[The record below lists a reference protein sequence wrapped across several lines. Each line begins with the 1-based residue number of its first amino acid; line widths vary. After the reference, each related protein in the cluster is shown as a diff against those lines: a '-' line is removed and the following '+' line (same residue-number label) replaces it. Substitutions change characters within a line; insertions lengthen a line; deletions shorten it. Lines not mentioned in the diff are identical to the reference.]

1 MIDHFIEETR
11 FRLTSMLE
19 ERRPVDGLLGLPAF
33 FTLILLGF
41 MVVNSRDDF
50 SRERLLQLEREAQSQ
65 LDQGHFVEA
74 RLAAM
79 RLMQD
84 GTQNSKA
91 ILIEA
96 KALRGMGRES
106 DALRLLSRIAPND
119 GPGYAPAH
127 VIQATILLA
136 QKSPDVGAAFGHI
149 HKALLSDPASQD
161 AQELAARF
169 AAGQRR
175 WTTVL
180 EHLDKMEL
188 TKRPDLMMMKATAL
202 QFSGQDEAAVEF
214 AHEAETALREMAKA
228 PGANGPE
235 VRFSIAVSLSLQ
247 RKFGEAV
254 QWIVGSLDG
263 KAPTREERQLVGGI
277 YLSWSRHLKQ
287 QPMSDRMEVL
297 KLLEQG
303 IQISPES
310 QDLIMA
316 FLGDCEELTSNGADR
331 QRYVERILGNGGIST
346 SFLHYYLGV
355 LDWKQGNRESAKS
368 HFELA
373 SSLNPGFKVIGN
385 NLAMAIASVSMDR
398 AELEKALAMINE
410 LLGQEPNNPFFL
422 DTRGHVYAKLG
433 QFKEA
438 VGDFERCLPN
448 ARDKKSCHVKLA
460 DLYEQLGMKEL
471 ASKHR
476 SASLVHMAEPAA
488 TATSAAR

>member
-1 MIDHFIEETR
+1 MTEHFIQEAR
-11 FRLTSMLE
+11 FRLTTMLD

-33 FTLILLGF
+33 FTLILLAF
-41 MVVNSRDDF
+41 MVLNSRDDS
-50 SRERLLQLEREAQSQ
+50 SREHLNLLEREAQSQ

-84 GTQNSKA
+84 GEQNSKA

-96 KALRGMGRES
+96 KALRGMGRQN
-106 DALRLLSRIAPND
+106 DALRLLSRVAPND
-119 GPGYAPAH
+119 RPGYAPAH

-136 QKSPDVGAAFGHI
+136 QKNPDVKAAQEHI
-149 HKALLSDPASQD
+149 SKALLSDPASQD

-175 WTTVL
+175 WQTVL
-180 EHLDKMEL
+180 AHLDKMDL
-188 TKRPDLMMMKATAL
+188 KKRPDLLLMKATAL
-202 QFSGQDEAAVEF
+202 QFSGHEEAAVKF
-214 AHEAETALREMAKA
+214 ALDAENALRNMPKSVVS
-228 PGANGPE
+228 NGPE

-247 RKFGEAV
+247 RKFDEAV
-254 QWIVGSLDG
+254 QWMIGSIHG
-263 KAPTREERQLVGGI
+263 KPTPEERQLIAGI
-277 YLSWSRHLKQ
+277 YLSWSRHLKE
-287 QPMSDRMEVL
+287 QPACDRMEVL

-310 QDLIMA
+310 QDIIMA
-316 FLGDCEELTSNGADR
+316 FLGDCEELTCAAPDR

-385 NLAMAIASVSMDR
+385 NLAMAIASVSTDHV
-398 AELEKALAMINE
+398 ELEKALAMINE
-410 LLGQEPNNPFFL
+410 LLLQEPDNPFFL

-438 VGDFERCLPN
+438 VRDIERSLPN
-448 ARDKKSCHVKLA
+448 ARDKNSCHIKLA
-460 DLYEQLGMKEL
+460 DLYEHLGMKEL
-471 ASKHR
+471 AAKHR
-476 SASLVHMAEPAA
+476 SASLMNMDA
-488 TATSAAR
+488 TTGTKSAAR

>member
-1 MIDHFIEETR
+1 MSGHFIQDLR
-11 FRLTSMLE
+11 YRLNSMLE
-19 ERRPVDGLLGLPAF
+19 ERKRVDGLLGLPAL
-33 FTLILLGF
+33 FTLILLVF
-41 MVVNSRDDF
+41 MVLNSRDDF
-50 SRERLLQLEREAQSQ
+50 SREHLLRLEREAQSH

-84 GTQNSKA
+84 GEQNSRA

-106 DALRLLSRIAPND
+106 DALRLLSRIAPKD

-136 QKSPDVGAAFGHI
+136 QKNPDVQVAFDHI
-149 HKALLSDPASQD
+149 NKALLSDPASQD
-161 AQELAARF
+161 ARELGARF
-169 AAGQRR
+169 AAGQKR
-175 WTTVL
+175 WQTVL
-180 EHLDKMEL
+180 THLDKMEL
-188 TKRPDLMMMKATAL
+188 KKRPDLLLMKATAL
-202 QFSGQDEAAVEF
+202 QFSGQEAAAVEF
-214 AHEAETALREMAKA
+214 AHEAENALRGMSKSAN
-228 PGANGPE
+228 ANGSE

-247 RKFGEAV
+247 RKFEEAV
-254 QWIVGSLDG
+254 QWIIGSTHG
-263 KAPTREERQLVGGI
+263 NPTREERLLVGGI
-277 YLSWSRHLKQ
+277 YLSWSRYLKQ
-287 QPMSDRMEVL
+287 QPSGKRMEVL

-316 FLGDCEELTSNGADR
+316 FLGDCEELTSEPAER
-331 QRYVERILGNGGIST
+331 QRYVERILSNGGISS

-355 LDWKQGNRESAKS
+355 MDWKQGNRDSAKS

-385 NLAMAIASVSMDR
+385 NLAMAIASVSTDR
-398 AELEKALAMINE
+398 AELEKALAMIDE
-410 LLGQEPNNPFFL
+410 LLKEEPNNPFFL

-433 QFKEA
+433 KYKEA
-438 VGDFERCLPN
+438 VGDFERSLPN

-460 DLYEQLGMKEL
+460 DLYEHLGMKDL

-476 SASLVHMAEPAA
+476 SESLVHMDDAPGAK
-488 TATSAAR
+488 SAAR

>member
-1 MIDHFIEETR
+1 MTEHFIQEAR
-11 FRLTSMLE
+11 YRLTVMLE
-19 ERRPVDGLLGLPAF
+19 ERKAVDGLLGLPAF
-33 FTLILLGF
+33 FTLILLAF
-41 MVVNSRDDF
+41 MVLNSRDDS
-50 SRERLLQLEREAQSQ
+50 SREHLNLLEREAQSQ

-79 RLMQD
+79 RLLQD
-84 GTQNSKA
+84 GNQNSKA

-96 KALRGMGRES
+96 KALRGMGRQS
-106 DALRLLSRIAPND
+106 DALRLLSRVAPND
-119 GPGYAPAH
+119 RPGYAPAH

-136 QKSPDVGAAFGHI
+136 QKNPDVQAAYEHI
-149 HKALLSDPASQD
+149 NKALLSDPANQD

-175 WTTVL
+175 WQTVL
-180 EHLDKMEL
+180 THLDKMDL
-188 TKRPDLMMMKATAL
+188 KKRPDLLLMKATAL
-202 QFSGQDEAAVEF
+202 QFSGQEEAAVKF
-214 AHEAETALREMAKA
+214 ALVAETALRNMPKSVNV
-228 PGANGPE
+228 NGSE

-247 RKFGEAV
+247 RKFEEAV
-254 QWIVGSLDG
+254 KWMIGSIHG
-263 KAPTREERQLVGGI
+263 KPTNEERQLIAGI

-287 QPMSDRMEVL
+287 QPAYDRMEAM

-316 FLGDCEELTSNGADR
+316 FLNDCEELTGAAPDR

-385 NLAMAIASVSMDR
+385 NLAMAIASVSTDHV
-398 AELEKALAMINE
+398 ELEKALAMINE
-410 LLGQEPNNPFFL
+410 LLQQEPDNPFFL

-438 VGDFERCLPN
+438 VRDIERSLPN
-448 ARDKKSCHVKLA
+448 ARDKNSCHIKLA
-460 DLYEQLGMKEL
+460 DLYEHLGMKEL
-471 ASKHR
+471 AAKHR
-476 SASLVHMAEPAA
+476 SASLMNMDA
-488 TATSAAR
+488 TTGTKSAAR

>member
-1 MIDHFIEETR
+1 MSNHFMQETR
-11 FRLTSMLE
+11 YRLTAMLE

-33 FTLILLGF
+33 FTLILLAF
-41 MVVNSRDDF
+41 MVLNSREDF
-50 SRERLLQLEREAQSQ
+50 SRENLIRLEREAQSH

-84 GTQNSKA
+84 GESNSRA

-106 DALRLLSRIAPND
+106 DALRLLARIAPND

-127 VIQATILLA
+127 VIQATILMA
-136 QKSPDVGAAFGHI
+136 QKTPDVQAAYDHI

-175 WTTVL
+175 WPTVL
-180 EHLDKMEL
+180 AHLDKMEL
-188 TKRPDLMMMKATAL
+188 KKRPDLLLMKATAL
-202 QFSGQDEAAVEF
+202 QFSGQEEAAVEF
-214 AHEAETALREMAKA
+214 AHEAENALRNMSKSAT
-228 PGANGPE
+228 ANGSE

-254 QWIVGSLDG
+254 EWIIGSTHG
-263 KAPTREERQLVGGI
+263 NPTREERQLVGGI

-287 QPMSDRMEVL
+287 QISSNRMEVL

-316 FLGDCEELTSNGADR
+316 FLGDCEELTSDPADR
-331 QRYVERILGNGGIST
+331 QKYVERILSNGGIST

-355 LDWKQGNRESAKS
+355 MDWKQGNRESAKS

-385 NLAMAIASVSMDR
+385 NLAMAIASVSTDR
-398 AELEKALAMINE
+398 VELEKALAMINE
-410 LLGQEPNNPFFL
+410 LLEQEPENPFFL

-433 QFKEA
+433 RYKEA
-438 VGDFERCLPN
+438 VGDFERSLPN
-448 ARDKKSCHVKLA
+448 ARDKTACHVKLA
-460 DLYEQLGMKEL
+460 DLYEQLGMKDM

-476 SASLVHMAEPAA
+476 SESLVHTADA
-488 TATSAAR
+488 TGATSAAR